1 MKLRSVPSAGRF
13 TAGLTLLKNNDYTED
28 IMTNS
33 MTVVTVE
40 MWENFSVDQKRQL
53 AQDITN
59 AFVKQGVAADN
70 VNIIM
75 RENARSCW
83 AVSGKLCSDFKIPE
97 GA

>member
-1 MKLRSVPSAGRF
+1 MNS
-13 TAGLTLLKNNDYTED
+13 
-28 IMTNS
+28 S

-40 MWENFSVDQKRQL
+40 MWENVNTDQKRQL
-53 AQDITN
+53 AKDITN
-59 AFVKQGVAADN
+59 AFVKQGVAAEN

-75 RENARSCW
+75 RENPKSCW